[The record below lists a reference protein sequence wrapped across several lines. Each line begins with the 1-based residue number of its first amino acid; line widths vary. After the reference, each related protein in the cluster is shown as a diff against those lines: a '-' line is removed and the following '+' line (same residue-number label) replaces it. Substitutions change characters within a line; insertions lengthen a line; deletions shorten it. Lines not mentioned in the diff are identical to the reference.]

1 MDVTGD
7 VEEKASAA
15 EFLKAYKAAEMKES
29 EVEKGESEE
38 GEDERESQGHGH

>member
-15 EFLKAYKAAEMKES
+15 EFLKAYKAAEMKEG
-29 EVEKGESEE
+29 EVE
-38 GEDERESQGHGH
+38 RRASQRRARG